1 MALSV
6 GSGTVA
12 GDPQSPN
19 FSEPEIKKDANPG
32 FMHWFNKNM
41 NRLQVEY
48 MSLNEKDFMKWCDE
62 QWKK

>member
-1 MALSV
+1 MALGV
-6 GSGTVA
+6 TSGTVA

-19 FSEPEIKKDANPG
+19 YKEPEIKKNANPG
-32 FMHWFNKNM
+32 FLHWFNKQM

-48 MSLNEKDFMKWCDE
+48 MEMHNEEFMKWAEE